1 MITKDQNLNKEK
13 SMEKKDDK
21 IDILVLIVMFVSALL
36 VIVGLTGLFFAELA
50 GSVLIGSSIIF
61 SASLI
66 ARAMQ
71 WGSQE

>member
-1 MITKDQNLNKEK
+1 
-13 SMEKKDDK
+13 MEKKDDR

-36 VIVGLTGLFFAELA
+36 VIVSLTGLFFGELA

-71 WGSQE
+71 WAGKD

>member
-1 MITKDQNLNKEK
+1 MG
-13 SMEKKDDK
+13 KKDDK

-36 VIVGLTGLFFAELA
+36 VITSIIGMFGELA
-50 GSVLIGSSIIF
+50 GNVFIGSSIIF

-71 WGSQE
+71 WASDDKQG

>member
-1 MITKDQNLNKEK
+1 
-13 SMEKKDDK
+13 MEKKDVK

-36 VIVGLTGLFFAELA
+36 VIGSIANFFGELA
-50 GSVLIGSSIIF
+50 GDVFIGSSIIF

-71 WGSQE
+71 WAGKE

>member
-1 MITKDQNLNKEK
+1 
-13 SMEKKDDK
+13 MEKKNDK

-36 VIVGLTGLFFAELA
+36 VISGLAKLFGGLDGA
-50 GSVLIGSSIIF
+50 VIIGSSIIF

-71 WGSQE
+71 WAGKE